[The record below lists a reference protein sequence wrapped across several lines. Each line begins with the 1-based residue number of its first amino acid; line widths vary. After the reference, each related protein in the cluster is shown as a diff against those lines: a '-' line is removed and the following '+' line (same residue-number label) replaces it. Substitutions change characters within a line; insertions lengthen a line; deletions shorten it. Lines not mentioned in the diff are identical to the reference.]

1 MQKDTAIYMED
12 IFKGEWVWEAAE
24 GFGCVVKVTK
34 HIHHEVTPYQ
44 TIDIYDTDKV
54 GRLLTLNGI
63 IQLTEFDEFAY
74 QEMMAHT
81 VLMGCRNPERVLVIG
96 GGDGGVLRE
105 IAKHPEVKKIDICEI
120 DEAMV
125 RAAKKYLPSLAV
137 GYEDERV
144 TLYIED
150 GSKFIEKYNGYYDCI
165 IVDSTDP
172 GGVGDPLFG
181 EDFYRNMRKALRDG
195 GVIGSQSE
203 SPFLLPEV
211 VKQLQKFTGK
221 FFDYTAYGM
230 FYVPTYPMGQIGICI
245 GGVGVDATCVQRPMS
260 DNLQRQLR
268 YYNPEI
274 HEACF
279 KLPEF
284 VKNMLKKS
292 E

>member
-1 MQKDTAIYMED
+1 MED
-12 IFKGEWVWEAAE
+12 IFKDKWVWEAAG
-24 GFGCVVKVTK
+24 GFGCVVKVVE
-34 HIHHEVTPYQ
+34 HLYHEVTPFQ
-44 TIDIYDTDKV
+44 TIDIYETETV

-81 VLMGCRNPERVLVIG
+81 VLMACRNPERVLVIG

-105 IAKHPEVKKIDICEI
+105 IEKHPEVKKIDICEI

-125 RAAKKYLPSLAV
+125 KAAKKYLPSLSV
-137 GYEDERV
+137 GFEDERV
-144 TLYIED
+144 TIHIED
-150 GSKFIEKYNGYYDCI
+150 GSKFIQKYENYYDCI

-181 EDFYRNMRKALRDG
+181 EDFYCSMRKALRDG

-211 VKQLQKFTGK
+211 VAQLQRFTGK

-245 GGVGVDATCVQRPMS
+245 GGVGVDATKVQRPLS
-260 DNLQRQLR
+260 AEIQSKLR
-268 YYNPEI
+268 YYNEEI

-279 KLPEF
+279 KLPQF
-284 VKNMLKKS
+284 VKDMLAK
-292 E
+292 ETD